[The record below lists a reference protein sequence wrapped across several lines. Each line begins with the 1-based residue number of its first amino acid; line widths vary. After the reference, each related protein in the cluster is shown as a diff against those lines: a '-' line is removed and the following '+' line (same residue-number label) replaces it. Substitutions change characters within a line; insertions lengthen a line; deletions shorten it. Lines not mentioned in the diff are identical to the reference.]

1 MKKIFCCSLF
11 VLAAILVLPL
21 SVMKKPET
29 SAAALTAASAVTPQ
43 DNSYSAEIFRVL
55 DKEAKT
61 VTEMTAK
68 DYIFGVL
75 AAEMPALYDEEALKA
90 QAVAAYTFACYRRAE
105 NADKDYDITT
115 DFTSDQSFIT
125 EQKACEKWGEKAD
138 EYCKK
143 LKNAAAEVEGLAVTY
158 DGKPILA
165 VYHAISSG
173 KTEDCKNVWG
183 IDYPYL
189 KSVASPC
196 DTLAPDYISKAVFS
210 AEEVKSRL
218 SGKCVLL
225 GEPSGYF
232 GKAERTASGTVTGI
246 EAGGTRLSGSEI
258 RKALSLRSSNFEVSC
273 KDGEFTFTVY
283 GYGHGVGMSQ
293 FGADYMAKQGSDF
306 KEILLHYY
314 SDCKVEKLS

>member
-1 MKKIFCCSLF
+1 MKKIFCCSLL
-11 VLAAILVLPL
+11 VLASILVLPL
-21 SVMKKPET
+21 GVMKKPET
-29 SAAALTAASAVTPQ
+29 SAATPAAAITPQ
-43 DNSYSAEIFRVL
+43 KEPDTADVFRVL
-55 DKEAKT
+55 DKDAKT

-125 EQKACEKWGEKAD
+125 EQKAREKWGEKAE

-143 LKNAAAEVEGLAVTY
+143 LKNAVDEVEGLAVTY
-158 DGKPILA
+158 DAKPILA
-165 VYHAISSG
+165 VYHALSSG
-173 KTEDCKNVWG
+173 KTEEGKNVWG
-183 IDYPYL
+183 GDYPYL

-218 SGKCVLL
+218 SGKCDLS
-225 GEPSGYF
+225 GEPSDWF

-246 EAGGTRLSGSEI
+246 EAGGGKLSGSEI
-258 RKALSLRSSNFEVSC
+258 RAAFSLRSSNFEVSC

-293 FGADYMAKQGSDF
+293 FGADYMAKQGSNF

-314 SDCKVEKLS
+314 SGCKVEKLS